1 MELDWIKQG
10 LSDRRLSVVS
20 ERTGIS
26 IPTLRSVR
34 DGTGNPTIAT
44 LDIIAAYLSGE
55 GE

>member
-20 ERTGIS
+20 ERTGLS
-26 IPTLRSVR
+26 IPTLRAIR
-34 DGTGNPTIAT
+34 DGKGNPTVSTLTVIAE
-44 LDIIAAYLSGE
+44 YLSGE